1 MQEVKKKLLLI
12 KGNDKYPIINYLLL
26 FAFLVLISVITTFK
40 LFQDDDVFWHL
51 ATGRYIIQNGQIPS
65 SDVFG
70 FISGGMKWIPFEWG
84 WDVITF
90 MIYSIGGFYALSV
103 FRTVIVLSI
112 FFIIILILRKQ
123 NLSFSVI
130 IPFSILLIFGI
141 LTRLSIRP
149 QIATYFFLILIIYIF
164 FRHKYNNTGEK
175 KFLFL
180 MPSIFLIWAN
190 IHMGVLT
197 GILIFALYCISE
209 LIETFII
216 NRKNISEELI
226 RKIKF
231 LVITFIISAAVLL
244 INPNFINTYIYT
256 FKHSQ
261 MDLLEQI
268 NEWKSPFSS
277 SNIYYYNVIIYLFFL
292 ITGLVI
298 FYYSFRKKELF
309 PVLVYIVIGI
319 YSIQAMRFI
328 TDFMITIF
336 IFWMI
341 SISFLTSKFNFDKVI
356 ENIISKTIIFIGIIY
371 LIFNI
376 YNNTIYKEYLGNYF
390 RETGFGVN
398 ENFFPK
404 KMFDFITKEN
414 IDKIG
419 SRPFNNLKIGGYF
432 IWNFPENKN
441 FIDSRNLNDS
451 LYYLY
456 KNIDL
461 KKYGFELLL
470 EKLNVD
476 YVIYSTPYLI
486 YNPGEI
492 EKNIISYLAEEN
504 NKWKLVYWDDRSF
517 LFVKNIPKFK
527 DIISQF
533 EYKFVSPYN
542 FLFEQKTLNEKYISD
557 RLAVTGELRRKLI
570 EEPDGKIINDIA
582 ENFKKVY

>member
-1 MQEVKKKLLLI
+1 
-12 KGNDKYPIINYLLL
+12 
-26 FAFLVLISVITTFK
+26 
-40 LFQDDDVFWHL
+40 
-51 ATGRYIIQNGQIPS
+51 
-65 SDVFG
+65 
-70 FISGGMKWIPFEWG
+70 
-84 WDVITF
+84 
-90 MIYSIGGFYALSV
+90 
-103 FRTVIVLSI
+103 
-112 FFIIILILRKQ
+112 
-123 NLSFSVI
+123 
-130 IPFSILLIFGI
+130 
-141 LTRLSIRP
+141 
-149 QIATYFFLILIIYIF
+149 
-164 FRHKYNNTGEK
+164 
-175 KFLFL
+175 
-180 MPSIFLIWAN
+180 
-190 IHMGVLT
+190 
-197 GILIFALYCISE
+197 
-209 LIETFII
+209 
-216 NRKNISEELI
+216 
-226 RKIKF
+226 
-231 LVITFIISAAVLL
+231 
-244 INPNFINTYIYT
+244 
-256 FKHSQ
+256 
-261 MDLLEQI
+261 
-268 NEWKSPFSS
+268 
-277 SNIYYYNVIIYLFFL
+277 
-292 ITGLVI
+292 
-298 FYYSFRKKELF
+298 
-309 PVLVYIVIGI
+309 
-319 YSIQAMRFI
+319 
-328 TDFMITIF
+328 
-336 IFWMI
+336 
-341 SISFLTSKFNFDKVI
+341 
-356 ENIISKTIIFIGIIY
+356 
-371 LIFNI
+371 
-376 YNNTIYKEYLGNYF
+376 
-390 RETGFGVN
+390 
-398 ENFFPK
+398 
-404 KMFDFITKEN
+404 MFDFITKEN

>member
-1 MQEVKKKLLLI
+1 LQEVKKKLLLI

-432 IWNFPENKN
+432 IWNIPENKN

>member
-1 MQEVKKKLLLI
+1 LQEVKKKQFLI

-26 FAFLVLISVITTFK
+26 LAFLALISVITTFK
-40 LFQDDDVFWHL
+40 LFQDDDFFWHL
-51 ATGRYIIQNGQIPS
+51 ATGRFIIQNGQIPS

-70 FISGGMKWIPFEWG
+70 FVSNGMKWIPFEWG
-84 WDVITF
+84 WDVITYL
-90 MIYSIGGFYALSV
+90 IYSIGGFYSLSI
-103 FRTVIVLSI
+103 FRTLIVLSI
-112 FFIIILILRKQ
+112 FSIIIVVLRKQ
-123 NLSFSVI
+123 NLSFSLI
-130 IPFSILLIFGI
+130 IPFLVLLIFGI

-149 QIATYFFLILIIYIF
+149 QIATYFFLIVTIYIF
-164 FRHKYNNTGEK
+164 FRHKYNNIGEK
-175 KFLFL
+175 SFLIL
-180 MPSIFLIWAN
+180 MPLIFLIWAN
-190 IHMGVLT
+190 MHMGVLT
-197 GILIFALYCISE
+197 GLLIFFIYCISE
-209 LIETFII
+209 SIENLIIK
-216 NRKNISEELI
+216 RKDITHEI
-226 RKIKF
+226 KRRIKF
-231 LVITFIISAAVLL
+231 LLITFVISMIVIL
-244 INPNFINTYIYT
+244 INPNFINTYIYA

-268 NEWKSPFSS
+268 NEWKSPFSA

-292 ITGLVI
+292 ITGIVI

-309 PVLVYIVIGI
+309 PAIIYIVLGI
-319 YSIQAMRFI
+319 YSVQAMRFI
-328 TDFMITIF
+328 TDFMLTIF

-341 SISFLTSKFNFDKVI
+341 SINYLTSKINIDKVI
-356 ENIISKTIIFIGIIY
+356 ENIIAKTIIFAGIIY

-398 ENFFPK
+398 EKYFPE
-404 KMFDFITKEN
+404 KMFDFIKKEN
-414 IDKIG
+414 IDNIG
-419 SRPFNNLKIGGYF
+419 SHPFNNLKIGGYF
-432 IWNFPENKN
+432 VWSFPGSKN

-461 KKYGFELLL
+461 KKYGFDFLL
-470 EKLNVD
+470 EKLDID

-486 YNPGEI
+486 YNPAEI
-492 EKNIISYLAEEN
+492 EKNIISYLTLEN

-533 EYKFVSPYN
+533 EFKYVSPYK

>member
-1 MQEVKKKLLLI
+1 
-12 KGNDKYPIINYLLL
+12 
-26 FAFLVLISVITTFK
+26 
-40 LFQDDDVFWHL
+40 
-51 ATGRYIIQNGQIPS
+51 
-65 SDVFG
+65 
-70 FISGGMKWIPFEWG
+70 
-84 WDVITF
+84 
-90 MIYSIGGFYALSV
+90 
-103 FRTVIVLSI
+103 
-112 FFIIILILRKQ
+112 
-123 NLSFSVI
+123 
-130 IPFSILLIFGI
+130 
-141 LTRLSIRP
+141 
-149 QIATYFFLILIIYIF
+149 
-164 FRHKYNNTGEK
+164 
-175 KFLFL
+175 
-180 MPSIFLIWAN
+180 
-190 IHMGVLT
+190 
-197 GILIFALYCISE
+197 
-209 LIETFII
+209 
-216 NRKNISEELI
+216 
-226 RKIKF
+226 
-231 LVITFIISAAVLL
+231 
-244 INPNFINTYIYT
+244 
-256 FKHSQ
+256 
-261 MDLLEQI
+261 
-268 NEWKSPFSS
+268 
-277 SNIYYYNVIIYLFFL
+277 
-292 ITGLVI
+292 
-298 FYYSFRKKELF
+298 
-309 PVLVYIVIGI
+309 VIGI

>member
-1 MQEVKKKLLLI
+1 
-12 KGNDKYPIINYLLL
+12 
-26 FAFLVLISVITTFK
+26 
-40 LFQDDDVFWHL
+40 
-51 ATGRYIIQNGQIPS
+51 
-65 SDVFG
+65 
-70 FISGGMKWIPFEWG
+70 
-84 WDVITF
+84 
-90 MIYSIGGFYALSV
+90 
-103 FRTVIVLSI
+103 
-112 FFIIILILRKQ
+112 
-123 NLSFSVI
+123 
-130 IPFSILLIFGI
+130 
-141 LTRLSIRP
+141 
-149 QIATYFFLILIIYIF
+149 
-164 FRHKYNNTGEK
+164 
-175 KFLFL
+175 
-180 MPSIFLIWAN
+180 MPSIFFIWAN

-570 EEPDGKIINDIA
+570 EEPDGIIINDIA
-582 ENFKKVY
+582 DNFKKVF